1 MTLLDHVHRIVDEG
15 DKKSTRNLV
24 DIMFHLLDLDALKQ
38 LQEQTIFPKVH
49 NQFTF
54 TNNELHAFSE
64 HVTWVIYEQDQPV
77 NKDLQSFIDKLLY
90 DKNLDSLSEG
100 KDIDYA
106 ECVDTLTNSMK
117 ENK

>member
-54 TNNELHAFSE
+54 TNAELHAFSE

-77 NKDLQSFIDKLLY
+77 NQDLQSFIDKVLY
-90 DKNLDSLSEG
+90 DNRLDSLSEG
-100 KDIDYA
+100 KDIDYG
-106 ECVDTLTNSMK
+106 ECVDHLTDTMK
-117 ENK
+117 SS